1 MYIATHLISS
11 FVEIIESNEEIISGR
26 NWRVSGVV
34 RKITGM
40 SGRMKCGRS

>member
-40 SGRMKCGRS
+40 SAGVDRG